1 MEMFVQAEYLHAKT
15 SSRRCD
21 QDPKERSVASVS
33 YEYGFREVSIK
44 CGCRAYYRAL
54 PTHLFTRAQNSLLIE
69 KSLSSL
75 IFIGST

>member
-1 MEMFVQAEYLHAKT
+1 MFVQAGHLHAET
-15 SSRRCD
+15 SFRGCD
-21 QDPKERSVASVS
+21 QDPRERSVASVS
-33 YEYGFREVSIK
+33 YEYGLTEVSMK